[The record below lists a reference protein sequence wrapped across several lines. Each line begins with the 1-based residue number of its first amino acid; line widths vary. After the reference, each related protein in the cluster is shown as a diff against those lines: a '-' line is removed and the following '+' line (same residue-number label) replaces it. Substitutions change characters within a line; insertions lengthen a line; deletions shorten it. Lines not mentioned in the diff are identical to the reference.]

1 MSESNPRPD
10 VIWSQKFQT
19 PGVKK
24 YFSKYRGEFMTDWID
39 SKYPYKGK
47 ASSAFRLVTK
57 MKSWEAEERF
67 EGGGNGCWALKR
79 DGTLNDL
86 TADLL
91 AAADALGAKLLTK
104 SSSGFPG
111 GIGAD
116 SGTVWAALLDGGV
129 GVTVNLWEHQNT
141 NRVHASQRTTIR
153 GAGAYR
159 ALLELLGFDWI
170 SRKLAGESLRPSHED
185 YIQLVNNLVKEQTPL
200 TT

>member
-1 MSESNPRPD
+1 MSESDQRPD
-10 VIWSQKFQT
+10 VIWSRKFQT
-19 PGVKK
+19 AGVRK
-24 YFSKYRGEFMTDWID
+24 YFSIYRGEFTTDWIN
-39 SKYPYKGK
+39 SNYPYKGK

-57 MKSWEAEERF
+57 MESWEAEERF

-79 DGTLNDL
+79 DGPLNDL

-91 AAADALGAKLLTK
+91 AAADALGAKLQTK

-111 GIGAD
+111 GIGAE

-129 GVTVNLWEHQNT
+129 GVTVNLWEHQTT

-153 GAGAYR
+153 GPSAYR

-170 SRKLAGESLRPSHED
+170 SRKLAGESQKPSHED
-185 YIQLVNNLVKEQTPL
+185 YLQIVNNLLTQQTPSAI
-200 TT
+200 